1 MIQDYSWID
10 LAIGLVFLVALIRG
24 LAIGLI
30 RETFSIA
37 ALGAAVVAVRYGAT
51 PLGDWLTGFTGG
63 ETGPIPP
70 HWIAGTALAI
80 AAVVGV
86 AAVGYLI
93 RRGVRLVGLS
103 WADRIGGAA
112 LGALEG
118 LVIALLIIMGISLL
132 IGRDHPSI
140 AHSASLKAY
149 DSLRQQLARHGA
161 ALPEVGSSG
170 RR

>member
-1 MIQDYSWID
+1 MIEEYSWID
-10 LAIGLVFLVALIRG
+10 IAIGLIFLIAFIRG

-51 PLGDWLTGFTGG
+51 PLGDWLTRFTGG
-63 ETGPIPP
+63 ETGPVPP
-70 HWIAGTALAI
+70 NWIAGTALAI
-80 AAVVGV
+80 TAVFGIAAL
-86 AAVGYLI
+86 GYLI

-118 LVIALLIIMGISLL
+118 LVIALLIIMGLSLL
-132 IGRDHPSI
+132 MGRDHPSI

-149 DSLRQQLARHGA
+149 DSLRHQLARHGA

-170 RR
+170 QR